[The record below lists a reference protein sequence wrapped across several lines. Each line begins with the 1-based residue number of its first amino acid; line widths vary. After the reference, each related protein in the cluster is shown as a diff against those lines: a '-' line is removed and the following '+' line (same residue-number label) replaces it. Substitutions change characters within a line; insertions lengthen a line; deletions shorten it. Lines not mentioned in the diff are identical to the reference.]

1 MRCAF
6 LFVALLAA
14 CSPDAPKEVLAA
26 PAETERPEPAPVP
39 PAAITDLAQ
48 TEPAPDLLAA
58 NIEVAQPEPALL
70 LRVTQ
75 PDTSDWPEIERRGV
89 LRVLVAP
96 DRTNFFV
103 AEGRLRGLE
112 YELVHQLEQELAKSR
127 AGVRPGVDVA
137 FVPVAF
143 DRLLPALLE
152 GRGDVA
158 VAGLTITPEREASV
172 AFTQPYLSDVSE
184 IIVAHAGVACPESL
198 DGLSGR
204 TFCLAP
210 GTSYVGS
217 VARLNADLAARG
229 LAPVRVQMLVPGLTT
244 EDALEL
250 VHAGAF
256 DYTVADRH
264 VAELWAG
271 VLDGLRPAPQLAL
284 SKGRSLA
291 WAVRRD
297 NPELKARLDVFVAG
311 NKKGTLTGNVLFKRY
326 FGATRWIRD
335 PTSDL
340 GDSKLGPFLE
350 PLQRLSAQY
359 GFDWRLIAAQAYQES
374 QLNPDA
380 RSRSGARGLMQLM
393 PATAKD
399 MGFDDVS
406 SPEDNLHAGIKYM
419 AWLRDTY
426 FDAPELPEPVR
437 VDLAL
442 AAYNAGPGRVR
453 RWRSEAPE
461 RGADPNR
468 WFGEI
473 ENVAL
478 EDVGLEPVRYVANVN
493 KYFVILARLLDE
505 SAVREEGLRGTV
517 RER

>member
-1 MRCAF
+1 LHGVRSAF
-6 LFVALLAA
+6 SLVVLLAA
-14 CSPDAPKEVLAA
+14 CSPAAPHEVLAA
-26 PAETERPEPAPVP
+26 PAETAQPGPAPV
-39 PAAITDLAQ
+39 
-48 TEPAPDLLAA
+48 ELAA
-58 NIEVAQPEPALL
+58 HSESAQPEPELV

-89 LRVLVAP
+89 LRVLVAR

-103 AEGRLRGLE
+103 AGGRLRGME
-112 YELVHQLEQELAKSR
+112 YELVHQLELELAKDR
-127 AGVRPGVDVA
+127 AGVRPAVDVA
-137 FVPVAF
+137 FVPMAF
-143 DRLLPALLE
+143 EELLPALLE

-158 VAGLTITPEREASV
+158 VAGLTVTAERAASV
-172 AFTQPYLSDVSE
+172 AFTRPYLNDVSE
-184 IIVAHAGVACPESL
+184 IVVAHAGAEIPASL

-204 TFCLAP
+204 TLCLAP
-210 GTSYVGS
+210 GTSYIAS

-229 LAPVRVQMLVPGLTT
+229 LAPVRVFELGRGLTT

-264 VAELWAG
+264 VAELWAD
-271 VLDGLRPAPQLAL
+271 VLDGLRPTPQLAL
-284 SKGRSLA
+284 SSGGSLA
-291 WAVRRD
+291 WAVRPD
-297 NPELKARLDVFVAG
+297 NPALKARLDAFIEG
-311 NKKGTLTGNVLFKRY
+311 NKKGTQTGNVLFKRY
-326 FGATRWIRD
+326 FADARWIRD
-335 PTSDL
+335 PTPDL
-340 GDSKLGPFLE
+340 GASKLGPFLA
-350 PLQRLSAQY
+350 PLQIHSAQY
-359 GFDWRLIAAQAYQES
+359 GFNWRLIAAQAYQES

-380 RSRSGARGLMQLM
+380 HSRSGAQGLMQLL

-406 SPEDNLHAGIKYM
+406 APEDNLHAGIKYM

-426 FDAPELPEPVR
+426 FDSPELPEPVR
-437 VDLAL
+437 VDFAL

-461 RGADPNR
+461 RGVDPNR
-468 WFGEI
+468 WFGEV

-493 KYFVILARLLDE
+493 KYFVILSRLLDE
-505 SAVREEGLRGTV
+505 SAGHDERLKEAARG
-517 RER
+517 R